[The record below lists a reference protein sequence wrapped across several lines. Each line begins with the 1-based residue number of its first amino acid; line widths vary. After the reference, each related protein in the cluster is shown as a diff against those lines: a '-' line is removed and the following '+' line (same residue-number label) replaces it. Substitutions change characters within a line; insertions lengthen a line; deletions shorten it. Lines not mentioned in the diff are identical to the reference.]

1 MHAAT
6 MNDASFLEASIAA
19 SNAVTE
25 KLGAV
30 FNFVGPRGKQAA
42 LCSDCCSSNGND
54 CVPTQQN

>member
-6 MNDASFLEASIAA
+6 MNNAGLIEASIAA
-19 SNAVTE
+19 NNAVVE

-30 FNFVGPRGKQAA
+30 FNFVGPRGAQTA

-54 CVPTQQN
+54 CVPTQPQ